1 MVLLR
6 MGTSFRRLHVVF
18 LLRAVFVTVKVFF
31 FFTIIG
37 FHRIKAAQKPI
48 HSLSP
53 LCARRLHRRS
63 IHSSAMDC
71 RKIRRRPSDGSS
83 LPNSSSAVDSSVEKV
98 LAAVLSSLLFTS
110 SSGGYHKVI
119 CLNSECKPWIIHIV
133 SLLVILS
140 TYAMEDGQTA
150 TSVPHHHNGVIAFT
164 SEQTLLS
171 YPQFPSL
178 PTSSQV
184 ELVPIHISFGCD
196 TILLVIVWCLLC
208 FSGVVRGP
216 LSLDSS

>member
-1 MVLLR
+1 
-6 MGTSFRRLHVVF
+6 
-18 LLRAVFVTVKVFF
+18 
-31 FFTIIG
+31 
-37 FHRIKAAQKPI
+37 
-48 HSLSP
+48 
-53 LCARRLHRRS
+53 
-63 IHSSAMDC
+63 MDC

-216 LSLDSS
+216 LSLDSSWYPQSSSQYILYTIYFKLSDLSFKWSSSLSYQDFFHFMCPYNTHLSFSNHYNPWRTYGKAS